1 MRFFPRISLST
12 PESVELEFTLAGLGN
27 RAIALLIDYHIL
39 GAILLGFWILWYVLS
54 VGLLSTLSK
63 GDNDYSAAPLWLL
76 AIALLLNFALYNGY
90 FVFFETVWRGQTPG
104 KRITKIR
111 VIQDDGRPIGLPQA
125 ALRAILRLVDDF
137 FFIGLFFIA
146 LGKHEKRIGDWAAGT
161 IVVQE
166 NRAEAK
172 TNIVISDVAKELAIT
187 LPETTDFAQL
197 LPDDYAVI
205 REYLQRR
212 ERMAME
218 ARSEL
223 SLKLARQLRSL
234 ILLETIPPNLT
245 SDQFL
250 EAVYLAYQQQ
260 ASGTDTHSPL
270 DGENP

>member
-1 MRFFPRISLST
+1 MRFFNHISFST
-12 PESVELEFTLAGLGN
+12 PESVELEFILAGIGNRTLALV
-27 RAIALLIDYHIL
+27 IDYHIL
-39 GAILLGFWILWYVLS
+39 GVILVGFWILWYWFTMGLFSILS
-54 VGLLSTLSK
+54 QSG
-63 GDNDYSAAPLWLL
+63 GDYSNVPLWLL
-76 AIALLLNFALYNGY
+76 AIALLINFVLYNGY
-90 FVFFETVWRGQTPG
+90 FVFFETIWRGQTPG

-111 VIQDDGRPIGLPQA
+111 VVQDDGRPIGLPQA
-125 ALRAILRLVDDF
+125 ALRSILRLIDDF
-137 FFIGLFFIA
+137 LFIGLFCIL
-146 LGKHEKRIGDWAAGT
+146 LGKREKRIGDWAAGT

-166 NRAEAK
+166 TRADAK
-172 TNIVISDVAKELAIT
+172 TNIVISDVATELAKT

-212 ERMAME
+212 NRME
-218 ARSEL
+218 VKARSDL

-260 ASGTDTHSPL
+260 ASGSEIRSPL
-270 DGENP
+270 DQES